1 MSLKGESMNWV
12 KAIEEIV
19 NKVGILAALFV
30 GYLYMQIIDLGDR
43 TDKLETKT
51 EAISEIKADL
61 SAIKASV
68 DLIVKLN
75 VNGDKLNGK

>member
-1 MSLKGESMNWV
+1 MNWV

>member
-1 MSLKGESMNWV
+1 MNWV

-30 GYLYMQIIDLGDR
+30 GYLYMQVEDLGDR